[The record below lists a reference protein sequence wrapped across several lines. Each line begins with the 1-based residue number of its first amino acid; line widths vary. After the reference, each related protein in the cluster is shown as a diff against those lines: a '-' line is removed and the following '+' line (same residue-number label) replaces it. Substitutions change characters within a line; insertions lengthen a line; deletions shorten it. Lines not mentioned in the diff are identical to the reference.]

1 MGDEITRAVL
11 DDWGTAP
18 IDKKLRAA
26 LNLIEKLTLR
36 PDRIE
41 SADIDALR
49 ADGLSDEA
57 IEDAIHVTVLF
68 NIMDRIADSL
78 GFEIPTAKGFARA
91 ADVLLKRGY

>member
-11 DDWGTAP
+11 DDWRTAP

-78 GFEIPTAKGFARA
+78 GFEIPTAEGFARA
-91 ADVLLKRGY
+91 AGVLLKRGY